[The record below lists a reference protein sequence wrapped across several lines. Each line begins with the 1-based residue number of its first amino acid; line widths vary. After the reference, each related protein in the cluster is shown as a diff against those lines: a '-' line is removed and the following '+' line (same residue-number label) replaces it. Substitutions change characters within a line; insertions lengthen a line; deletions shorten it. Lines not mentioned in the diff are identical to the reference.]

1 MPELLMEMFF
11 VSRNMLN
18 ILKNNGE
25 TDVHSV
31 RRTVSVKQENN
42 NIHYI
47 NICFPFCKWIGEIS
61 KDLKMLMFLFKNSI
75 LLKCISL
82 KLKNRIKD
90 QIQQWAL

>member
-1 MPELLMEMFF
+1 MQNVDKNHIFEEITYLNLMPELLMEMFF

-47 NICFPFCKWIGEIS
+47 NICFPFCK
-61 KDLKMLMFLFKNSI
+61 
-75 LLKCISL
+75 
-82 KLKNRIKD
+82 
-90 QIQQWAL
+90 